1 MIDGFSGKV
10 NSELEMGFIAV
21 ASAIGR
27 TPFDKELL
35 ALFLIVASLW
45 AQRWR
50 EWWLFLVCTECL
62 VDAAHPKTS
71 ADT

>member
-1 MIDGFSGKV
+1 MIDGFSGRV
-10 NSELEMGFIAV
+10 SGELYMGFIAV
-21 ASAIGR
+21 ASAIER

-50 EWWLFLVCTECL
+50 EWWLFLVCTDCA
-62 VDAAHPKTS
+62 VDAVSPKTS
-71 ADT
+71 AGT